1 MAGQDATFTLIEASC
16 LDWKRGSFGCGRG
29 LFPAKSKGL
38 LDQARD
44 KPELV
49 PLHSFLLGHPDN
61 FGVKRFVDVAA
72 DVSFVFGPLIRHN
85 VSSGFRRAR
94 RKTSE
99 KRRREYSFGQ
109 IILKSEARVRPGL
122 FTP

>member
-1 MAGQDATFTLIEASC
+1 VDYKGRAGEDATISLIEAGCS
-16 LDWKRGSFGCGRG
+16 DSKRALFGCGNG
-29 LFPAKSKGL
+29 LFLAKSKGF
-38 LDQARD
+38 LDQDRD

-49 PLHSFLLGHPDN
+49 PLHPFLLGHPDN

-72 DVSFVFGPLIRHN
+72 DVSFVFGTLIRHN

-99 KRRREYSFGQ
+99 KS
-109 IILKSEARVRPGL
+109 
-122 FTP
+122 